1 MDDTALPLP
10 ASLDAVRLL
19 DRHAVACALGYPSVR
34 GLERDVRLGRVP
46 APHFV
51 LGSKARWRADEIRDL
66 VMRMTAGDT
75 SEQREAALAK
85 ARQAGAAGRAGRPQR
100 HPLPAIDAS
109 ALDREA
115 THAAH

>member
-1 MDDTALPLP
+1 MDDPGQPLP

-51 LGSKARWRADEIRDL
+51 LGSKARWRADEIRTL
-66 VMRMTAGDT
+66 IERMTAAST
-75 SEQREAALAK
+75 SSQRDAAVAK
-85 ARQAGAAGRAGRPQR
+85 ARHAGAASRGHRRGPG
-100 HPLPAIDAS
+100 PLPAIDPS
-109 ALDREA
+109 ALDQQ
-115 THAAH
+115 AAHAH